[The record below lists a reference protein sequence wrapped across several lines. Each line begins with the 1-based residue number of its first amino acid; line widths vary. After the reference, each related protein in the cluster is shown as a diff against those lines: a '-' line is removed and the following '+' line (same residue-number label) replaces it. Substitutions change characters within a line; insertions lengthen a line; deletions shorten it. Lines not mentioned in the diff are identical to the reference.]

1 MSYIKSTY
9 YCICDDY
16 GVNADETWINGDQFH
31 TTKYG
36 FYGDGKKATKRY
48 SPDNPTRQITTQ
60 SKGFTIKGIEKI
72 SRYVKAY
79 V

>member
-1 MSYIKSTY
+1 MMM
-9 YCICDDY
+9 
-16 GVNADETWINGDQFH
+16 E
-31 TTKYG
+31 
-36 FYGDGKKATKRY
+36 KKATKRY
-48 SPDNPTRQITTQ
+48 FPDNPTRQIITQ